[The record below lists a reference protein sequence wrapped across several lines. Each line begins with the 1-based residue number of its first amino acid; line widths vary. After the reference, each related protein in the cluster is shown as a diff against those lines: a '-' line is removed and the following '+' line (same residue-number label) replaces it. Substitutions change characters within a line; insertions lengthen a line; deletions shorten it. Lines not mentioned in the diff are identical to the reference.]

1 MSDQIGHECGVA
13 FLRLLKPL
21 KFYQETFGDLSWG
34 LRKACLLMQKQR
46 NRGQD
51 GAGLAVTK
59 FDMPP
64 GIPFLPRVRSN
75 KTNAVERVF
84 EAVTKTLPP
93 LNTSLNSKQIQKI
106 KLQAEFL
113 GEGYLGHLRYATHHD
128 HNLTNCHPRIRKHNV
143 LSRNLALAGNFNMTN
158 ANDLF
163 KQLIK
168 YGLNPV
174 GESDTQV
181 ILENLS
187 HAIDE
192 EHRLLRM
199 QLGSGSFQNLQ
210 GKELASNLSKELN
223 LIRALKKG
231 AEDWDGAFFFAGFL
245 GNGDGF
251 LCRDAA
257 GIRPGFI
264 LQTENFIAAA
274 SERAALANV
283 FDASP
288 NDVDE
293 IQPGTAIV
301 IKKNGIITKGNILP
315 PVPKK
320 SCTFERIYFSR
331 GSDPAIYNERKML
344 GKALATRL
352 LKNNTDSSIVLTF
365 IPNTAETA
373 FIGLTE
379 EFTKA
384 LACKKIP
391 KGFKSERLLHKD
403 QKLRT
408 FITRDSDRDALVSH
422 IYDTCRGIVTEED
435 TLVVL
440 DDSIVRG
447 TTLRT
452 SIIHTLAQLKPK
464 KIIIASSAPPIC
476 YPDCYGI
483 DMSQL
488 GRFIAFQAALK
499 LLEEDKEYSL
509 LDNIEYLCIKQE
521 SENPKVWKNHVKLL
535 YERVNLERLSHM
547 VAKLITPE
555 DLNYNGSIEV
565 VYQNLDGLKS
575 AMPDHNGD
583 WYFTGDYPTKGGYRI
598 LNKSFLQWKRGHGD
612 KRAYEAIQ
620 EEFVSTQAS
629 FIQNI

>member
-21 KFYQETFGDLSWG
+21 EFYQETYGDISWG
-34 LRKACLLMQKQR
+34 LRKLCLLMQKQR

-51 GAGLAVTK
+51 GAGLAVSK

-64 GIPFLPRVRSN
+64 GLPFLPRVRSN
-75 KTNAVERVF
+75 KSKAVERVF
-84 EAVTKTLPP
+84 KAAIRTLPP
-93 LNTSLNSKQIQKI
+93 TGTLLSVEDI
-106 KLQAEFL
+106 KPLKWRAEFL

-158 ANDLF
+158 ADHLF

-199 QLGSGSFQNLQ
+199 QLGPGSFKNLQ
-210 GKELASNLSKELN
+210 GKELASTLSKELN
-223 LIRALKKG
+223 LLRALQKG
-231 AEDWDGAFFFAGFL
+231 AEAWDGAFFFAGFL

-257 GIRPGFI
+257 GIRPGF
-264 LQTENFIAAA
+264 LLENENFIAAA

-288 NDVDE
+288 EEVTE
-293 IQPGTAIV
+293 IPPGHAIV
-301 IKKNGIITKGNILP
+301 IKKNGAINRGRILAE
-315 PVPKK
+315 VETR

-331 GSDPAIYNERKML
+331 GSDPAIYKERKSL
-344 GKALATRL
+344 GKALAPRL
-352 LKNNTDSSIVLTF
+352 IKKYNTDPIVLTF

-373 FIGLTE
+373 FLGLAE
-379 EFTKA
+379 A
-384 LACKKIP
+384 LTSASLDGKLP
-391 KGFKSERLLHKD
+391 KNFKPERLLHKD

-408 FITRDSDRDALVSH
+408 FITRDSDRDDLVSH
-422 IYDTCRGIVTEED
+422 IYDTCKGIVTEKD
-435 TLVVL
+435 TLIVL

-452 SIIHTLAQLKPK
+452 SIIQALAHLHPK
-464 KIIIASSAPPIC
+464 KIVIASSAPPIC

-488 GRFIAFQAALK
+488 GKFIAFQAAIK
-499 LLEEDKEYSL
+499 LLEEDKEEPI
-509 LDNIEYLCIKQE
+509 LDEIESRCLQQE
-521 SENPKVWKNHVKLL
+521 NEQPKIWKNHVKLL
-535 YERVNLERLSHM
+535 YERISLDRLSNM
-547 VAKLITPE
+547 VAKLIKPKN
-555 DLNYNGSIEV
+555 LNYNGSIDV
-565 VYQNLDGLKS
+565 VYQDLDGLRS
-575 AMPDHNGD
+575 SMPKHRGD
-583 WYFTGDYPTKGGYRI
+583 WYFTGNYPTAGGYRV
-598 LNKSFLQWKRGHGD
+598 LNKSFLQWKSGHGD

-620 EEFVSTQAS
+620 KDFLEPQRTP
-629 FIQNI
+629 IQSI